1 MRKTK
6 PGKMPRMAS
15 DRCRP
20 LFHLARSIL
29 NTSERS
35 ERLSQAIFRPEY
47 IARPLNASREM
58 IQPTSAGNDHGR
70 RYSGANCASGNDPGW
85 QARLGLQAVRRLARD
100 PVLPSPNK
108 SGLCGRCATH
118 HVAGSSQ
125 PPREHSVQA
134 RKLHGLRP
142 VEKRKGRERPF
153 LCQLER
159 IKPSW
164 PRPRSSPWGTL
175 RCRRGKS
182 CNRRHQPPSCP
193 ERTACS

>member
-70 RYSGANCASGNDPGW
+70 RYSGAPSGPRSRSAESE
-85 QARLGLQAVRRLARD
+85 QIRSLRALR
-100 PVLPSPNK
+100 
-108 SGLCGRCATH
+108 H
-118 HVAGSSQ
+118 
-125 PPREHSVQA
+125 PPRGRLQPTAPGILSSGS
-134 RKLHGLRP
+134 KLHGLRP

>member
-47 IARPLNASREM
+47 IARPLNASRGM

-70 RYSGANCASGNDPGW
+70 RYSGANCASGNNPGW
-85 QARLGLQAVRRLARD
+85 QARLGLKAVRPLARD

-108 SGLCGRCATH
+108 SGLCGRCAPP
-118 HVAGSSQ
+118 
-125 PPREHSVQA
+125 PPRG
-134 RKLHGLRP
+134 GLQP
-142 VEKRKGRERPF
+142 AAP
-153 LCQLER
+153 
-159 IKPSW
+159 
-164 PRPRSSPWGTL
+164 GTL
-175 RCRRGKS
+175 SSGAKAPWTSPCRKKKRA
-182 CNRRHQPPSCP
+182 
-193 ERTACS
+193 RTPFSLSARANQAFLAQATQ